1 MQQNYSYTK
10 IKCLFKGYAGK
21 VFLIEQRSEND
32 PPNKQTVPLV
42 LKRYYRKASD
52 PENHT
57 NLIEY
62 QLLTSLQH
70 PNIIN
75 IVDAFTEQYEYKKYL
90 CLTME
95 YMAPLHEIIGN
106 LKDYQLYI
114 FKEICQ
120 AVSYLHSNNILHRDI
135 KPSNILVTTQGRVKL
150 GDFGISTKIR
160 QSMTPQTC
168 TKNYRAP
175 ELFFGL
181 KEYDHSIDIWS
192 LGCTLIELFTGK
204 MLFNGTSEI
213 EIMSQIAELLG
224 SVNEQNWEGVSQ
236 LPMFLEF
243 VYDKQPLL
251 DKVIGRLPIQVQSLV
266 IKLLQLNPKGRLK
279 INEILSIQRTII
291 YCTEYFK
298 RQANEL
304 NLNYYMN
311 FDYPKF
317 EFQTLQKAIFVRT
330 YHKHNSSQSAQGHNV
345 RDAQGSK
352 TSFTKVGQESLRQW
366 DFFSD
371 PYSLPDKCLYSLQ
384 KISKTES
391 SELDFDSLDFMLRK
405 NTERHSSKSFQSLNQ
420 ETHSE
425 KLLGKKVH
433 FSNSVSVKND
443 DGSESEDLMRISSRQ
458 KTRKSNFSKKFQ
470 MSFIQD

>member
-21 VFLIEQRSEND
+21 VFLIEKRSEND
-32 PPNKQTVPLV
+32 PPNKQTGSLV

-62 QLLTSLQH
+62 KLLTSLQH
-70 PNIIN
+70 PNIVN
-75 IVDAFTEQYEYKKYL
+75 IIDAFTEQYEYKKYL

-95 YMAPLHEIIGN
+95 YMAPLHQIIGN
-106 LKDYQLYI
+106 LKDHQLYI

-120 AVSYLHSNNILHRDI
+120 AVSYLHSNNTLHRDI
-135 KPSNILVTTQGRVKL
+135 KPSNIFVTTQGRVKL
-150 GDFGISTKIR
+150 GDFGISTQIR

-181 KEYDHSIDIWS
+181 KEYDHSIDVWS

-204 MLFNGTSEI
+204 MLFNGNSEI
-213 EIMSQIAELLG
+213 EIMSQMAELLG

-251 DKVIGRLPIQVQSLV
+251 EKVIGRLPIQVQSLL
-266 IKLLQLNPKGRLK
+266 IKILQLNPKARLK

-298 RQANEL
+298 RQTNEL

-311 FDYPKF
+311 FDYSKF
-317 EFQTLQKAIFVRT
+317 ESQTPEKAIFQEKITNTILVNLD
-330 YHKHNSSQSAQGHNV
+330 KDIIFQV
-345 RDAQGSK
+345 PK
-352 TSFTKVGQESLRQW
+352 TRKPVQIRWDRIPQDNGISFLILTR
-366 DFFSD
+366 
-371 PYSLPDKCLYSLQ
+371 LPDKYQYNLQ
-384 KISKTES
+384 RISNTES
-391 SELDFDSLDFMLRK
+391 SELDSDFMLRK
-405 NTERHSSKSFQSLNQ
+405 ILKGVVQF
-420 ETHSE
+420 
-425 KLLGKKVH
+425 
-433 FSNSVSVKND
+433 
-443 DGSESEDLMRISSRQ
+443 
-458 KTRKSNFSKKFQ
+458 
-470 MSFIQD
+470 SFIVELRNSF

>member
-21 VFLIEQRSEND
+21 VYLIEKRTEND
-32 PPNKQTVPLV
+32 PPNKQIVPIV

-62 QLLTSLQH
+62 KFLTQLQH

-75 IVDAFTEQYEYKKYL
+75 IIDAFTEQYEYKKYL

-106 LKDYQLYI
+106 LKDCQLYI

-135 KPSNILVTTQGRVKL
+135 KPSNIFVTTQGKVKL
-150 GDFGISTKIR
+150 GDFGISTQIKQI
-160 QSMTPQTC
+160 MTPQTC

-192 LGCTLIELFTGK
+192 LGCTLIEMYTGK

-224 SVNEQNWEGVSQ
+224 SVNEQNWQGVSQ
-236 LPMFLEF
+236 LPMYLEF
-243 VYDKQPLL
+243 INDKEPQLQ
-251 DKVIGRLPIQVQSLV
+251 KVIGKLPKQIQSLL
-266 IKLLQLNPKGRLK
+266 IELLQLNPKGRLK
-279 INEILSIQRTII
+279 INQILQKQRTII
-291 YCTEYFK
+291 YCTQCFK

-304 NLNYYMN
+304 NLNNYMN
-311 FDYPKF
+311 FDYPKS
-317 EFQTLQKAIFVRT
+317 EFQTPQKTFFVRSQ
-330 YHKHNSSQSAQGHNV
+330 HKHNSSLPKLGQYI
-345 RDAQGSK
+345 RDTQEPK
-352 TSFTKVGQESLRQW
+352 TSLTKFGLESLKQW

-371 PYSLPDKCLYSLQ
+371 PYSLPDKYLYSPQ
-384 KISKTES
+384 SKIKTES
-391 SELDFDSLDFMLRK
+391 SDLGFDSLDFMLGK
-405 NTERHSSKSFQSLNQ
+405 QTERYSSKSLKSLNQ

-425 KLLGKKVH
+425 KLIGKKVH
-433 FSNSVSVKND
+433 FSDSVYVKND
-443 DGSESEDLMRISSRQ
+443 DGSESEEPMKITSRQ
-458 KTRKSNFSKKFQ
+458 RTRKSKFSMKNQ
-470 MSFIQD
+470 RSYIQD